1 MFTATI
7 LTTAS
12 GQLGA
17 SYSKTHEISAPLRKS
32 LAESVP
38 PAEESGTPST
48 LVVDQNLSIPTSPA
62 RLRLLAMRTDNPLT
76 IRINEDEGL
85 IELPANGSFLWPV
98 GDDPLLGTD
107 GNPLTESDYGLIES
121 ITLENPG
128 NETANLRLD
137 AFVEA
142 NS

>member
-7 LTTAS
+7 LTSAS

-32 LAESVP
+32 LAESLP
-38 PAEESGTPST
+38 PAEEPGNHAS
-48 LVVDQNLSIPTSPA
+48 LVVDQNLSIPTSPE
-62 RLRLLAMRTDNPLT
+62 RLRLLAIRTDNPLT
-76 IRINEDEGL
+76 IRINEDEGV
-85 IELPANGSFLWPV
+85 IELPVNGSFLWPV

-107 GNPLTESDYGLIES
+107 GNPLTESEDGLIES
-121 ITLENPG
+121 ITLENHG

-137 AFVEA
+137 ALVEA
-142 NS
+142 TP

>member
-17 SYSKTHEISAPLRKS
+17 SYSRTHEISAPLRKS

-38 PAEESGTPST
+38 PADESGNPGTI
-48 LVVDQNLSIPTSPA
+48 LIDENLSIPTNPA
-62 RLRLLAMRTDNPLT
+62 RLRLLALRTDNPLT
-76 IRINEDEGL
+76 IRTNDGEGV
-85 IELPANGSFLWPV
+85 IELPENGSFLWPV

-107 GNPLTESDYGLIES
+107 GNPLTESEGGLIES
-121 ITLENPG
+121 ITLENRG
-128 NETANLRLD
+128 LDTANLRLD
-137 AFVEA
+137 ALVEA
-142 NS
+142 TP

>member
-17 SYSKTHEISAPLRKS
+17 SYSRTHEISAPLRKS

-38 PAEESGTPST
+38 AAGESGSPST

-62 RLRLLAMRTDNPLT
+62 RLRLLALRTDNPLT
-76 IRINEDEGL
+76 IRINDGEGV
-85 IELPANGSFLWPV
+85 IELSENGSFLWPI
-98 GDDPLLGTD
+98 GDDPLVGTD
-107 GNPLTESDYGLIES
+107 GNPLTESEDGLIES
-121 ITLENPG
+121 ITLENHG

-137 AFVEA
+137 ALVEA
-142 NS
+142 TP